1 MKRLLI
7 ISFDLIRRGEINKS
21 LAISSLLAFLKTDSR
36 YGKDFIVEHVSLNMY
51 SIKNKFNP
59 NEHLKNIN
67 YTKYDYI
74 ALSAYV
80 WNEYLINPLMT
91 SIKDTY
97 KFSGDFILGGYQI
110 SYSQNPEKE
119 YPLSKYFISGY
130 AEQSLLDIMCKNTT
144 SFYLDAKI
152 DFKNISSPYLTGELP
167 ITQNQEMVRLETKR
181 GCPYRCS
188 FCAHRDLNTNRVHKG
203 SLDKVFKELELFK
216 KKDVKKINIID
227 PIFNV
232 GTDYLL
238 VMKKLVEIQF
248 DGLVSIQARFETIKG
263 DRGSQF
269 LDLCSKLNMNLEFG
283 LQTASEQESN
293 LINRKNNPEVIKQ
306 IMSNLNQRDIP
317 YEISLIYGLPSQTLN
332 SFTES
337 IDFAFTNGCKDVTAF
352 PLMLL
357 KGTELYDQK
366 HKFAFKEKIIGNF
379 NIPVVVESNSFSE
392 SEWKQMEYIAN
403 QLTENQRV

>member
-7 ISFDLIRRGEINKS
+7 ISFDLIREGESNKS

-36 YGKDFIVEHVSLNMY
+36 YGKDFIAEHVSLNMY
-51 SIKNKFNP
+51 TIKNYFDI
-59 NEHLKNIN
+59 NEHLQNIE
-67 YTKYDYI
+67 YSRYDYI

-80 WNEYLINPLMT
+80 WNEYLINPLMI
-91 SIKDTY
+91 SIRNTNT
-97 KFSGDFILGGYQI
+97 FSGDFILGGYQI

-119 YPLSKYFISGY
+119 YPLTTYFISGY
-130 AEQSLLDIMCKNTT
+130 AEQSLLDIISENTA
-144 SFYLDAKI
+144 SFYLESKI
-152 DFKNISSPYLTGELP
+152 DFKNIPSPYLTGELP
-167 ITQNQEMVRLETKR
+167 VTQNQEMVRLETKR

-216 KKDVKKINIID
+216 KKEVKKINIID

-232 GTDYLL
+232 GTDHLL
-238 VMKKLVEIQF
+238 VMEKLVEIGF
-248 DGLVSIQARFETIKG
+248 SGLVSVQARFETIKG
-263 DRGSQF
+263 DRGDQF

-293 LINRKNNPEVIKQ
+293 LINRKNNPKVIKQ
-306 IMSNLNQRDIP
+306 IMSKLNQRNIP
-317 YEISLIYGLPSQTLN
+317 YEISLIYGLPSQTLD
-332 SFTES
+332 SFKDS
-337 IDFAFTNGCKDVTAF
+337 IDFAFVNGCKNVTAF

-357 KGTELYDQK
+357 KGTELYDQEDA
-366 HKFAFKEKIIGNF
+366 FAFKEKIIGDF

-392 SEWKQMEYIAN
+392 SEWKEMKFIAN
-403 QLTENQRV
+403 QLMENVRV